1 MGVFADEA
9 SEFTRSGE
17 ETDEDREPLGDRLQ
31 GMASELDIDS
41 VEEVRSLR
49 ERR

>member
-9 SEFTRSGE
+9 SEFARSSDVTNSE
-17 ETDEDREPLGDRLQ
+17 REPLGTRLR
-31 GMASELDIDS
+31 GLAADLDVDS